1 LLQCYKEYLTVL
13 ETFSG
18 FKTSKVTKD
27 ERAVLNYDRIKLLA
41 AQSFCRLFERH
52 PNFNYRINIL
62 QIICSK
68 LSNGNAMVRRI
79 CTQTIK
85 NILKKDDNQ
94 LLELKLDVLREVH
107 KAIKA
112 KDHSLFEAGLLDCLV
127 LHEIMVDEGKARA
140 VDASTKNAA

>member
-1 LLQCYKEYLTVL
+1 MQCYKEYLTVL

-18 FKTSKVTKD
+18 FKTSKITKD
-27 ERAVLNYDRIKLLA
+27 ERAVSNYDKLKLLA
-41 AQSFCRLFERH
+41 VQSFCRLFERH

-62 QIICSK
+62 QMICSK

-79 CTQTIK
+79 STQTIK

-94 LLELKLDVLREVH
+94 LLELKLDVLKELH
-107 KAIKA
+107 KAVKA
-112 KDHSLFEAGLLDCLV
+112 KDHALFESGLLDCLV

-140 VDASTKNAA
+140 VDASTKNAT